1 MTFEDEFGDVSKMI
15 QGLELVQNISNPR
28 MIKIAGEDINF
39 AAPVDE
45 VSRLL
50 IAEIP
55 NLYKYVKIAAHM
67 NKVSEFSR
75 EEIAGDI
82 KDYLTW
88 LNSKVSILL
97 EDSELKKLI
106 KKE

>member
-1 MTFEDEFGDVSKMI
+1 MVLEYNFDEISKMI
-15 QGLELVQNISNPR
+15 QNLELVQNIARPE
-28 MIKIAGEDINF
+28 MMKVAGRDINF
-39 AAPVDE
+39 AIPVDE

-55 NLYKYVKIAAHM
+55 NFYKYVKIAAHM

-82 KDYLTW
+82 TDYLNW
-88 LNSKVSILL
+88 LNSKISTLL
-97 EDSELKKLI
+97 NESELKKLL
-106 KKE
+106 ED